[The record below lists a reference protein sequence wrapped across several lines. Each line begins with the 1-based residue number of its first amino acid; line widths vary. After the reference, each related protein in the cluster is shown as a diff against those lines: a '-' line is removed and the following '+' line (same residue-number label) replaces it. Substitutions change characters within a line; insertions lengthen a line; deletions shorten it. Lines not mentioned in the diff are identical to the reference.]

1 MKRNYKSV
9 LALMLSVVLL
19 FSISSIY
26 VSAESATTESHTI
39 LTWSRDG
46 GVVSEQYTINTLN
59 TRAPRIKEAYR
70 PSNLLS
76 GLPQVDEL
84 TRGNITSQRSVN
96 ARQYPYC
103 AVGYIEAYFD
113 YDQDGSIADEE
124 WVSTGTAFLEAEDII
139 LTAAHC
145 VYSIELGA
153 WAQKVVFY
161 PAKNAPTDSYSASH
175 SAEAI
180 HISISQNYV
189 NGVDYTD
196 WAICQLEDNLGD
208 TFGWFGLSGE
218 PVVGLDLTLSGYPG
232 DDGYVE
238 PGYQYRTLG
247 EIENI
252 VNSNFFWASNY
263 SYHGYSGGP
272 LYDANGTVFGICAV
286 GGGSTPQEIDVGAT
300 SFPPWL
306 FDMIIDACDAS
317 AARWD

>member
-1 MKRNYKSV
+1 MKRMYRRILSLV
-9 LALMLSVVLL
+9 LSMALLL
-19 FSISSIY
+19 SISSICA
-26 VSAESATTESHTI
+26 SAESVTTKSYTI

-46 GVVSEQYTINTLN
+46 SVVSEQYTINTLN

-70 PSNLLS
+70 PNNLFS
-76 GLPQVDEL
+76 GLQTDDVA
-84 TRGNITSQRSVN
+84 RGNITSQDDVN

-113 YDQDGSIADEE
+113 YDQDGSIADEDGY
-124 WVSTGTAFLEAEDII
+124 SIGTAFLEAEDII

-175 SAEAI
+175 SSEAI

-218 PVVGLDLTLSGYPG
+218 PAVGLDLTLSGYPG

-238 PGYQYRTLG
+238 HGYQYRTLG

-263 SYHGYSGGP
+263 SYPGYSGGP
-272 LYDANGTVFGICAV
+272 LYDDNCTVFCICAV
-286 GGGSTPQEIDVGAT
+286 GGGSTPQEIDTGAT

-317 AARWD
+317 ASRWD